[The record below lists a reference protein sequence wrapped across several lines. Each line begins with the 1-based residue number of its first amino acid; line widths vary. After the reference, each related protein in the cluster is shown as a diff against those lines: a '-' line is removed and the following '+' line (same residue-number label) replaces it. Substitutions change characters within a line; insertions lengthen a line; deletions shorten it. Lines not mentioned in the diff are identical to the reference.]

1 MTRMGRAPCCFR
13 PPGRGLGPGVGGPP
27 SGQGRIEGMEAS
39 QSRGGAGAELQAYA
53 PGKGRIEGMEAL
65 SIRPWPDRAVLWA
78 VRIISN

>member
-1 MTRMGRAPCCFR
+1 M
-13 PPGRGLGPGVGGPP
+13 
-27 SGQGRIEGMEAS
+27 
-39 QSRGGAGAELQAYA
+39 QAYA